1 MSLKSETP
9 EIMYYRDE
17 TGRLHRE
24 DGPAVI
30 NRMGKAWWFQGRPHR
45 EDGPAIEGT
54 YGTRMYFW
62 RGVIVASELIEERDK
77 LTVEQAL
84 KEQNSELQRIMLEII
99 GWEKLI
105 THTRTKLLDSDED
118 TGSALYRFEMGA
130 NRTNGA
136 EDVTLVK
143 VVDSTPD
150 EYGHCREYI
159 LRVPPTTRTAQEA
172 VAWTFNV
179 SKEDYAPVAEA

>member
-1 MSLKSETP
+1 MSDKATP
-9 EIMYYRDE
+9 EVTYYRDE

-30 NRMGKAWWFQGRPHR
+30 NRMGKQWWFQGRPHR
-45 EDGPAIEGT
+45 EDGPAIEGE

-62 RGVIVASELIEERDK
+62 RGVIVASELIEERDT

-84 KEQNSELQRIMLEII
+84 KEENSELQRIKLEII
-99 GWEKLI
+99 GWDKLI
-105 THTRTKLLDSDED
+105 LHQRTKLLDED
-118 TGSALYRFEMGA
+118 RDSGAALYRFEIGSA
-130 NRTNGA
+130 RSSGA

-143 VVDSTPD
+143 VIDSTPD
-150 EYGHCREYI
+150 EYGVRREYI

-179 SKEDYAPVAEA
+179 SGEDYAPVAEA